1 MSKILHLNE
10 ARQHTLSAGPKHLL
24 RLVPGRN
31 IVDDK
36 IFDAVFNGS
45 EKEKTTRLQSMI
57 EDGTVVVHGETLDIT
72 KMKIKHEVALVE
84 METTIDGLEDLMG
97 QEDAQKEPRKKV
109 VKAIEIKIDAMLAA
123 EAAPADEE

>member
-36 IFDAVFNGS
+36 IFDAVFNGG

-72 KMKIKHEVALVE
+72 KMKIKDAVALVE

-123 EAAPADEE
+123 EAAPTDEE